1 MPRKTVMSTIRSD
14 ASYLLTGGSGGL
26 STSFALW
33 LAEHGAK
40 YIILAS
46 RSGIADANTTKMIQT
61 FQEKGVVIL
70 PYICDVT
77 DANQVNELAGPKF
90 SHIPPIRGVIHGAFV
105 NQVSPFPAFSSFRM
119 TSIGRTIAANIFQS
133 VLFEKSSISDYNA
146 VIRPKV
152 HGAWNLHHTLRHH
165 PLDFF
170 ISMASVTGVFG
181 NQGQSAYSATT
192 TFLEAFSAYRASLG
206 LVATTID
213 LGPVIEVGGLAK
225 QSAAMQNQAKDVMG
239 GDVSRREVLA
249 VLDVAISGAVV
260 GRGSHNCTIVGLK
273 CTGSSAQG
281 FWAQTAMFSHMR
293 VRKGIEGQKE
303 DGRKMVEREP
313 IRRQLMGVE
322 SLAEAR
328 TVTYSALAL
337 KISAILMIEDEDL
350 SPDRS
355 LGSYGSDS
363 LVAVEIRNWIRR
375 EMEATVILMDMLADN
390 TLSTLTE
397 NVISKSRLLEKF
409 H

>member
-1 MPRKTVMSTIRSD
+1 MPHKTVISTLRAD

-26 STSFALW
+26 SASFTRW

-46 RSGIADANTTKMIQT
+46 RSGIVDADMTKMIKT
-61 FQEKGVVIL
+61 FQAKGVVIL
-70 PYICDVT
+70 PFKCDVT
-77 DANQVNELAGPKF
+77 NPDQVNELAGPNLN
-90 SHIPPIRGVIHGAFV
+90 HIPPIRGVIHGAFIDK
-105 NQVSPFPAFSSFRM
+105 VSAFMPFYFSGSTSFC
-119 TSIGRTIAANIFQS
+119 RTAAANIFQS
-133 VLFEKSSISDYNA
+133 VLFEKSTISDYNA

-152 HGAWNLHHTLRHH
+152 HGAWNLHHTLLHH

-206 LVATTID
+206 LAATTID
-213 LGPVIEVGGLAK
+213 LGPVMGVGGLTRR
-225 QSAAMQNQAKDVMG
+225 SAAMQNQAKDVMG
-239 GDVSRREVLA
+239 GDVSEREVLA
-249 VLDVAISGAVV
+249 VIDAAISGAVV
-260 GRGSHNCTIVGLK
+260 GRDSHYCTIVGLQ

-281 FWAQTAMFSHMR
+281 FWAQTSMFSHMR
-293 VRKGIEGQKE
+293 VRKGTRGQKE
-303 DGRKMVEREP
+303 DGGRVVERVS
-313 IRRQLMGVE
+313 IRRQLQGVE

-328 TVTYSALAL
+328 TMIYDALAL
-337 KISAILMIEDEDL
+337 KISVILMIENEDL
-350 SPDRS
+350 SPDRA

-375 EMEATVILMDMLADN
+375 EMEATVILMDILADN

-397 NVISKSRLLEKF
+397 RIVSKSKLLERF
-409 H
+409 R